1 MDLAG
6 LSGLSRSS
14 RGRLESIAFRSYFPQ
29 AFFAKP
35 RLKLHFH
42 SLRGLKFI
50 WEMADEYGSSQ
61 ETLPWEPSEAGGAT
75 FQQSHGGKAEGGLF
89 LGTVSGGNLGTVSK
103 AKTAA
108 DLAKVEP
115 AGFGPSGSAVA
126 KPAGSGPPAKAKP
139 AGFGPSGSAGPPG
152 SVTAKPAAAGP
163 PGPAPKAPKPAG
175 VVQKGKG
182 KGKGMDP
189 DIPPPML
196 RHGELDPHALRQE
209 SLEDVMFRSVMN
221 EMDQER
227 FDVDMWY
234 HARGRK
240 IFERTD
246 RERAEQKK
254 AAVERV
260 AKMIKTTSSSSTSP
274 PEVD

>member
-1 MDLAG
+1 MCIRD
-6 LSGLSRSS
+6 
-14 RGRLESIAFRSYFPQ
+14 IAS
-29 AFFAKP
+29 AAT
-35 RLKLHFH
+35 
-42 SLRGLKFI
+42 
-50 WEMADEYGSSQ
+50 MGS
-61 ETLPWEPSEAGGAT
+61 EWAT
-75 FQQSHGGKAEGGLF
+75 TSVAPPP
-89 LGTVSGGNLGTVSK
+89 SGGGS
-103 AKTAA
+103 
-108 DLAKVEP
+108 P
-115 AGFGPSGSAVA
+115 A
-126 KPAGSGPPAKAKP
+126 
-139 AGFGPSGSAGPPG
+139 
-152 SVTAKPAAAGP
+152 TD
-163 PGPAPKAPKPAG
+163 
-175 VVQKGKG
+175 G